1 LRQHALMRFVVP
13 AATSPNP
20 LLALPFEPS
29 IEGLGP
35 DYWDLVEAA
44 AFPRATLRFRN
55 DALLR
60 QLGLDPVAVADG
72 HVEQAYGR
80 FEARAP
86 LLALRYHGHQFGT
99 YNPMLGDGRGFLYG
113 QLRDRH
119 GQLQDLGTKGSGTTP
134 WSRGGDG
141 RLTLKGGVREVI
153 AAEALH
159 RLGVITS
166 RTLSLVE
173 TGEDLWRGDEPSPT
187 RSAVMV
193 RLART
198 HLRFG
203 TCERL
208 RHLRQPRQL
217 ERLLRHVVA
226 VYYPHIAA
234 AHPPTGGD
242 RGPDG
247 PGAAAVG
254 AGLGS
259 AALEAQLL
267 AFYGELVERVARLAA
282 EWMVAGFTHGVLNTD
297 NMSLAGESFDYGPFA
312 FLDRWDP
319 GFTAA
324 YFDHSGLYA
333 YGRQPVVCHHNL
345 RLLQEPLAMLLPRV
359 ALEARLERFAP
370 AYDDHYRRRL
380 LRRLGFSGASSQS
393 AAGLALPGSAA
404 ALGWSADPELP
415 DLIPLT
421 LQLLARWDVGY
432 GAFFAGLAAWV
443 AQRGVPCAAED
454 LEPFVPGAAAPERGA
469 WQAWRDAWWAW
480 SRCASGDGSAA
491 AIAATLDR
499 WNLPETPVR
508 SVVERLWD
516 PIDQQDDWR
525 PLQQWLRSTIGAG
538 G

>member
-1 LRQHALMRFVVP
+1 MRFVVP
-13 AATSPNP
+13 ATTSPNP

-29 IEGLGP
+29 IEGLGS
-35 DYWDLVEAA
+35 DYWDVVEAA
-44 AFPRATLRFRN
+44 SFPRAVLRFRN

-60 QLGLDPVAVADG
+60 QLGQDPDAVADG
-72 HVEQAYGR
+72 HLEQAYGR

-86 LLALRYHGHQFGT
+86 LLALRYHGYQFGT

-153 AAEALH
+153 ASEALH
-159 RLGVITS
+159 RLGVTTS

-234 AHPPTGGD
+234 AP
-242 RGPDG
+242 
-247 PGAAAVG
+247 G

-267 AFYGELVERVARLAA
+267 AFYAELVERVARLAA

-333 YGRQPVVCHHNL
+333 YGRQPGICHDNL
-345 RLLQEPLAMLLPRV
+345 RLLQEPLAMLLPRA
-359 ALEARLERFAP
+359 ALEARLERFAS
-370 AYDDHYRRRL
+370 AYDAHYRSRL
-380 LRRLGFSGASSQS
+380 LRRLGFAGAPPQS
-393 AAGLALPGSAA
+393 AAGLEPPGSDAA
-404 ALGWSADPELP
+404 AADLGWSADPERP
-415 DLIPLT
+415 DLVPLT
-421 LQLLARWDVGY
+421 LQLLSRWDVGY
-432 GAFFAGLAAWV
+432 GSFFAGLAVWV

-454 LEPFVPGAAAPERGA
+454 LEPFVPGGAPPERGA
-469 WQAWRDAWWAW
+469 WLAWRDAWWAW
-480 SRCASGDGSAA
+480 SRCATGDGSAA
-491 AIAATLDR
+491 AITATLDR

-525 PLQQWLRSTIGAG
+525 PFQQWLRSTIAAG